1 MKSIYSLSP
10 LLVLAVSAALSTA
23 CREGQSAT
31 ATYEVQGMT
40 CDACAANIETSVG
53 KMEGVLAVEA
63 SYKDGKCVVTY
74 DASKVKPAAIE
85 AVVDDMG
92 YPADLAADLAA
103 DPAYPQKR

>member
-10 LLVLAVSAALSTA
+10 VLVLAASALLSTA
-23 CREGQSAT
+23 CREAQSAT

-53 KMEGVLAVEA
+53 KMEGVLAVDA
-63 SYKDGKCVVTY
+63 SYKEGKCVVTY

-92 YPADLAADLAA
+92 YPADLAVDRTS